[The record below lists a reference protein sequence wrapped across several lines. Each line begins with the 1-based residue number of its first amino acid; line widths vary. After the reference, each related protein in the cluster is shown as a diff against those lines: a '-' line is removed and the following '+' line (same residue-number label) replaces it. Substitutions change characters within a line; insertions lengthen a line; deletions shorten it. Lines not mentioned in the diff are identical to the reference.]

1 MRLNLPAL
9 KGAAV
14 LFVLANLAQYVQM
27 ATTGRASFGTFLLLQ
42 TGSNV
47 ALLLFCL
54 YRAPRPVVIV
64 PSLPELSSLGGD
76 MLGDGQPRFSDQQA
90 LTALYV
96 IATHMGGIAV
106 QNPATEFRTIDGTDM
121 RPVYAGSAIAL
132 LDRAKRQNKPT
143 TAPNP
148 RYYGE

>member
-1 MRLNLPAL
+1 MRLNLPTL
-9 KGAAV
+9 KGAAI

-27 ATTGRASFGTFLLLQ
+27 ATTGRASFGLFLLLQ
-42 TGSNV
+42 ACTNV

-76 MLGDGQPRFSDQQA
+76 LLGDGQPRFSDQQA
-90 LTALYV
+90 RTALYV
-96 IATHMGGIAV
+96 IATYMGGITA
-106 QNPATEFRTIDGTDM
+106 QNPGTEFRTIDGTDM

-132 LDRAKRQNKPT
+132 LDRAKRQNHPNTIPHCKPEG
-143 TAPNP
+143 A
-148 RYYGE
+148 